1 MQGSSVIQNRVLE
14 GNPDSFLY
22 SCFEDFYCEILRSK
36 QKVLSC
42 AWLQPD
48 TSGLET
54 TPETFA
60 NDLINHY
67 IAYFELQEKSLFGS
81 NLIGTV
87 QTLYE
92 EIKFAMVVFTDEIF
106 LNLDWPAHQY
116 WENNLLEQRI
126 YGTHSGGQ
134 AFFDRID
141 SLLLHQSSIWADV
154 ARVYLTIL
162 GLGFRGKYL
171 KSNNDEELQVY
182 SEKLYSFINNSSIL
196 GTQAPLLTITPQA
209 AQETI
214 SGLRS
219 KELPDTRNWY
229 LAFTLIGISYL
240 LISYAIWSYS
250 TSSISNLVDR
260 VITNTDYTNQIGGA
274 S

>member
-1 MQGSSVIQNRVLE
+1 MQGSSLFQNGITA
-14 GNPDSFLY
+14 GNQDSFLY

-36 QKVLSC
+36 QKVLAR

-48 TSGLET
+48 SSGLQT
-54 TPETFA
+54 TPEAFA
-60 NDLINHY
+60 NDLINHF
-67 IAYFELQEKSLFGS
+67 ISYFELQEKSLFGS
-81 NLIGTV
+81 NLVGTV

-116 WENNLLEQRI
+116 WEDNLLEQRI

-134 AFFDRID
+134 AFFDRIN

-154 ARVYLTIL
+154 ARVYLAIL

-182 SEKLYSFINNSSIL
+182 SEKLYSFTNNTPVLSV
-196 GTQAPLLTITPQA
+196 QAPLLTITPQA
-209 AQETI
+209 AQETV

-229 LAFTLIGISYL
+229 FAFTLIGISYL

-260 VITNTDYTNQIGGA
+260 VISNTNYANQIGGA